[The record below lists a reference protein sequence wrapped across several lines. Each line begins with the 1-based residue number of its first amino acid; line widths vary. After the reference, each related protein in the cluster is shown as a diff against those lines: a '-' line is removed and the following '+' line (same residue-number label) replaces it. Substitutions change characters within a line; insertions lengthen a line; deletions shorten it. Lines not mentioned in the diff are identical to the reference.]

1 VKTVALRLQYEGEK
15 KEKRKHKNGKD
26 LQTGINHH
34 EASFKSR
41 FAFA

>member
-15 KEKRKHKNGKD
+15 KEKRKHKNDKD

-34 EASFKSR
+34 EASFKAR
-41 FAFA
+41 FTFA